1 MVAGWCGGARQ
12 NRVMAFSYRPVVRN
26 QVFLLPPDMAE
37 WLPEDHL
44 VWFVIEVVDQLDTS
58 GFHRQRRL
66 GGQGR
71 QGYDPDML
79 LGLLLYA
86 YAVGERSSRR
96 IERLCGDHVAFRV
109 LCAQDAPDHTT
120 LARFRADH
128 EAEFKDLF
136 AQVLRLCA
144 DAGMVKVGVVAIDG
158 TKIAANAARGAN
170 RSPAWVREQA
180 AKIAD
185 EVVDEAAATDAT
197 EDAQDAAGGGDGD
210 GDLPAKFATH
220 RARAANIARALAEL
234 ERRDAA
240 NAEADAAD
248 AARAADYVAEVA
260 KRPKP
265 GRPPAGVDPVAF
277 QQARLAAIE
286 VMLAEWEGVRG
297 RSGSDARY
305 YYRSKRKTV
314 EAALAKTQEQVAA
327 GTVDLRGPTARDRD
341 RRADRARERGAQP
354 DQVNLTDPD
363 SRLMAEGSGGGSIQG
378 YNAQL
383 AVSDDHFIVGTH
395 ISQDAN
401 DTDCYT
407 PTLDA
412 ASTHTDALGKT
423 IGLVLADAGYFTE
436 DNLTAPGP
444 DRLIAPGKHHEVAA
458 EARDNPTTDPP
469 PNNANATDKMRH
481 RLRHPDNA
489 QRYKRRGATAE
500 PVIGHLKD
508 TTRLRRFARRGL
520 QAVTAELDLAA
531 TAINLTRLH
540 TRTNTT

>member
-1 MVAGWCGGARQ
+1 MVAGWWGVARQ
-12 NRVMAFSYRPVVRN
+12 NRVMARSYRPVVRN

-44 VWFVIEVVDQLDTS
+44 VWFVIEVVDQLDTA
-58 GFHRQRRL
+58 GFHRHRRL

-109 LCAQDAPDHTT
+109 LCAQDAPDHST

-128 EAEFKDLF
+128 ESEFKELF

-170 RSPAWVREQA
+170 RSPEWVREQA
-180 AKIAD
+180 AKIAAD
-185 EVVDEAAATDAT
+185 AIEEAAATDAA
-197 EDAQDAAGGGDGD
+197 EDAAAVGDGD
-210 GDLPAKFATH
+210 GHGDGLPAKFATH
-220 RARAANIARALAEL
+220 RARAANIARALEEL

-240 NAEADAAD
+240 NASDDAVD
-248 AARAADYVAEVA
+248 AARAEAYVAEIA

-265 GRPPAGVDPVAF
+265 GRPPAGVDPVAM
-277 QQARLAAIE
+277 QRARLAAIE
-286 VMLAEWEGVRG
+286 TMLAEWEGVRG
-297 RSGSDARY
+297 PSGSDARY

-314 EAALAKTQEQVAA
+314 EAALVKAQQQVAA
-327 GTVDLRGPTARDRD
+327 GTVDLRGRAARRRD
-341 RRADRARERGAQP
+341 RRANRARERGAQA
-354 DQVNLTDPD
+354 DQVNVTDPD
-363 SRLMAEGSGGGSIQG
+363 SRLMTEGSGGGSIQG

-383 AVSDDHFIVGTH
+383 AVTDDHFIIGTH

-412 ASTHTDALGKT
+412 ATTHTTALGKT
-423 IGLVLADAGYFTE
+423 IGLVLADAGYFTD

-469 PNNANATDKMRH
+469 PEDASATDKMRH
-481 RLRHPDNA
+481 RLRHPANA
-489 QRYKRRGATAE
+489 ERYKRRGATAE

-508 TTRLRRFARRGL
+508 QTRLRRFARRGL

-531 TAINLTRLH
+531 TAINLARLH
-540 TRTNTT
+540 TRTTTT